1 MRVVSQDKKMSV
13 PYDKNSFF
21 VVTEELAEGNN
32 FHIALRTPDF
42 RSYFPLATYKDEVR
56 AMNVFNDMI
65 AAGERC
71 MIPNGTFDFPT

>member
-1 MRVVSQDKKMSV
+1 MRVVSSDKMTCV
-13 PYDKNSFF
+13 PYENNFF
-21 VVTEELAEGNN
+21 AVVKDDNGED
-32 FHIALRTPDF
+32 FHIALRLSDF
-42 RSYFPLATYKDEVR
+42 IHFIPLATYKDEVR